1 MLPLETTLI
10 IYNMDQIKTVTNK
23 QRTQI
28 NLNKNTI
35 ILKLIQR
42 LSSKQKKKLI
52 QRFIIC
58 LWDVELYLSLI

>member
-52 QRFIIC
+52 HKTEI
-58 LWDVELYLSLI
+58 